1 MRAKTLSTHRTIDLV
16 LPPDSETQWHAVQAR
31 DKSFDGQFWFGVR
44 TTGVFCR
51 PGCAARAPKRANVE
65 FFASIEAAE
74 AAGYRACKRCRPLS
88 ASAGGERSALIAEAC
103 RLIEEAHEPPRL
115 AELAKRVGLSPF
127 HLQRTFKK
135 ALGVSPRGYFESLR
149 RRRLQHQLSRGE
161 SVTGALYEAGFGS
174 SSRLYE
180 AGDAL
185 LGMRPSRYRRGAA
198 GEVVRFT
205 ITACPLGFLLVAATE
220 RGLCR
225 IELGREEALAARVV
239 ELFPAATRVENDPL
253 LVEAVSSL
261 LAFLADPGASLD
273 LPLDIRGTAFEQR
286 VWSAL
291 RAIPPG
297 HTASY
302 RGVAEA
308 IGKPRAARAVAR
320 ACAANPLALVVPCH
334 RVVASDGSLAGY
346 RWGVERK
353 RRLLAHE
360 RGQG

>member
-1 MRAKTLSTHRTIDLV
+1 MRAHRRSAHRTIDLV
-16 LPPDSETQWHAVQAR
+16 LPLDSETQWQAVQSK

-51 PGCAARAPKRANVE
+51 PGCAARTPKRPNVD
-65 FFASIEAAE
+65 FFTSTEAAE
-74 AAGYRACKRCRPLS
+74 AAGYRACKRCHPLAAS
-88 ASAGGERSALIAEAC
+88 ASSEQSTLIAAAC
-103 RLIEEAHEPPRL
+103 RCIEEAQEPPRL
-115 AELAKRVGLSPF
+115 AELAARVGLSPF

-135 ALGVSPRGYFESLR
+135 ALGVSPRGYFEALR
-149 RRRLQHQLSRGE
+149 RRRLQQQLSRGQ
-161 SVTGALYEAGFGS
+161 SVTEALYEAGFGS

-185 LGMRPSRYRRGAA
+185 LGMRPSRYRRGAV

-205 ITACPLGFLLVAATE
+205 IAACPLGFLLVAATD

-225 IELGREEALAARVV
+225 IELGLEEALSARVV
-239 ELFPAATRVENDPL
+239 ELFPAATKVEDDPL
-253 LVEAVSSL
+253 LVKAVSSL
-261 LAFLADPGASLD
+261 LAFLADPTASLE
-273 LPLDIRGTAFEQR
+273 LPLDVRGTAFEQR

-291 RAIPPG
+291 KAIPPG
-297 HTASY
+297 QTASY
-302 RGVAEA
+302 GGVAEA
-308 IGKPRAARAVAR
+308 MGKPRAARAVAR

-353 RRLLAHE
+353 RQLLAHE
-360 RGQG
+360 GGQG